1 MRSLPLSLPLHK
13 LSPSI
18 LLPLSNIHPYRHSRS
33 LSNQKQNQIPDPS
46 FGTKLKE
53 LIPNRGARIVA
64 VGAFSV
70 LATIESIFWV
80 KVAWAKFGLEDKEVE
95 EKEKR

>member
-1 MRSLPLSLPLHK
+1 
-13 LSPSI
+13 
-18 LLPLSNIHPYRHSRS
+18 
-33 LSNQKQNQIPDPS
+33 
-46 FGTKLKE
+46 
-53 LIPNRGARIVA
+53 
-64 VGAFSV
+64 V